1 MTNYLNKPV
10 NSELDNFLTFL
21 NIQYMK
27 NTALIFLSISSPSI
41 HSAQTQVLIETNLG
55 DIPMTLFDS
64 QAPQTV
70 SNFLGYVTRGD
81 YDNVIFHRLISGF
94 VLQGGGYALTDPP
107 ETDLLQAITTQA
119 PVQNEPGI
127 SSTRGTVAMAKLGG
141 DPDSATSQW
150 FVNLSDNSENLDV
163 QNGGF
168 TVFGE
173 ITDFTVVD
181 DIESRPVINA
191 GGSPLTTLP
200 LVFATSLN
208 DLERENF
215 ITINRIS
222 VIPEP
227 SISAL
232 LSIVAGCALLR
243 RRRTH

>member
-1 MTNYLNKPV
+1 MIKTC
-10 NSELDNFLTFL
+10 
-21 NIQYMK
+21 
-27 NTALIFLSISSPSI
+27 LILSISSTSI
-41 HSAQTQVLIETNLG
+41 LSVKTQVLIETNLG
-55 DIPMTLFDS
+55 DIPLTLFDA

-70 SNFLGYVTRGD
+70 SNFLGYVARGD
-81 YDNVIFHRLISGF
+81 YDDVIFHRLISGF
-94 VLQGGGYALTDPP
+94 VLQGGGFALTEPP
-107 ETDLLQAITTQA
+107 EIDLVQAITTQA
-119 PVQNEPGI
+119 PIQNEPGI
-127 SSTRGTVAMAKLGG
+127 SNTRGTVAMAKLGG

-150 FVNLSDNSENLDV
+150 FVNLSDNSANLDT

-191 GGSPLTTLP
+191 GGAPFATLP
-200 LVFATSLN
+200 LFSATPLN
-208 DLERENF
+208 DLEREDF

-227 SISAL
+227 SASAL